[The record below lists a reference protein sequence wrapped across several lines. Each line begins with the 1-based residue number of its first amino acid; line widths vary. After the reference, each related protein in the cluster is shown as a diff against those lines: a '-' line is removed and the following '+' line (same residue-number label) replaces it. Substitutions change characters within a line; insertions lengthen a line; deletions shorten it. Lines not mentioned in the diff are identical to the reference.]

1 MIIIIFIT
9 NLFDKLGVFM
19 ATNTGKNHRNGSVKN
34 RTQVYNPITNTW
46 VKRDAE
52 TGQFLNQKSDGK
64 PFKGVAKEED
74 ERRKK

>member
-1 MIIIIFIT
+1 
-9 NLFDKLGVFM
+9 M